1 MIREKRDELITVKK
15 EITEA
20 IYAVDD
26 GRVRTVLVDYYIN
39 RFSLE
44 QIAAK
49 EYYSYRHVKRLRRF
63 GEDAISKE
71 GKYDG

>member
-1 MIREKRDELITVKK
+1 M
-15 EITEA
+15 
-20 IYAVDD
+20 DD